1 MKQGSYPH
9 FTEEKTSA
17 GVNLPVVIPVS
28 KKTPGPFG
36 CPQNL
41 FEMDDRKLH
50 SVTTFAGRGI
60 VWELDEC
67 GRRSGTF

>member
-41 FEMDDRKLH
+41 FEMDDRGNFIL
-50 SVTTFAGRGI
+50 
-60 VWELDEC
+60 
-67 GRRSGTF
+67 

>member
-41 FEMDDRKLH
+41 FEMDDREEISFCDHTCRKED
-50 SVTTFAGRGI
+50 SMGA
-60 VWELDEC
+60 
-67 GRRSGTF
+67 